1 MGLYGDHV
9 LPILTERVCSV
20 GALHEPRER
29 ACAGLAGHVLEIG
42 FGSGHNLPHYPPEV
56 TRVTAVEP
64 SDLAW
69 RLAHGRRSRS
79 PLPVER
85 SGLDGQS
92 LPFADATFDA
102 ALSTF
107 TLCTIPDGPAA
118 LREVRRVLVDGGAL
132 HFLEHGRAP
141 EPGVQAWQRRL
152 NPVQRRLGGGCRLD
166 VPIADLVRE
175 AGFTMQELRADYVGL
190 RANPFAYVYQGIA
203 VA

>member
-1 MGLYGDHV
+1 MGLYEEHL
-9 LPILTERVCSV
+9 LPLLTERVCSV
-20 GALHEPRER
+20 RALHALREG
-29 ACAGLAGHVLEIG
+29 ACAGLSGHVLEIG

-64 SDLAW
+64 SGLAW
-69 RLAHGRRSRS
+69 RLAEGRRRRS
-79 PLPVER
+79 PLPVDR

-92 LPFADATFDA
+92 LPFADSTFDA

-107 TLCTIPDGPAA
+107 TLCTIPDGLAA
-118 LREVRRVLVDGGAL
+118 LREVRRVLVDGGVL

-141 EPGVQAWQRRL
+141 DPGVHAWQRRL

-166 VPIADLVRE
+166 VPIDELVRE
-175 AGFTMQELRADYVGL
+175 AGFTVQELRTDYVV
-190 RANPFAYVYQGIA
+190 RAAKPFAYVYQGIA